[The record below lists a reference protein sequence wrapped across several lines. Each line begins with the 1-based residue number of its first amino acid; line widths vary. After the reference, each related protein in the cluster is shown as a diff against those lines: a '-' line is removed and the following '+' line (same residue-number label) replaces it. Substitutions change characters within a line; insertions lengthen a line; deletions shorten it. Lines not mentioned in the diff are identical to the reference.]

1 MKNTNCVTS
10 KFTDRYH
17 KTKTSLTFQ
26 KNMCT
31 NPDYQSDI
39 ATRYR
44 NIQMPLIFDSTILS
58 CKCSKKLC
66 DIEKIPENETS
77 KKCKINLK
85 GKTSKTSDIF
95 INLTKESACESDSP
109 HLTLLKKTKDYH
121 CIDSSKFCV
130 NAFIEQMPPKR
141 TKCCQFGF
149 RKKSRKRKIPY
160 SETGQF
166 KKTKC

>member
-1 MKNTNCVTS
+1 
-10 KFTDRYH
+10 
-17 KTKTSLTFQ
+17 
-26 KNMCT
+26 
-31 NPDYQSDI
+31 
-39 ATRYR
+39 
-44 NIQMPLIFDSTILS
+44 MPLIFDSTILS

-85 GKTSKTSDIF
+85 GKISKTSDIF
-95 INLTKESACESDSP
+95 INLIKESACESDPP
-109 HLTLLKKTKDYH
+109 HLALLKKTKDYH
-121 CIDSSKFCV
+121 CIDSSKFCE
-130 NAFIEQMPPKR
+130 NAFIEQMPQKR
-141 TKCCQFGF
+141 TKCCQFRF